1 MLGFKGAGTSLESLG
16 AGDRIGCH
24 YGWPWAIL
32 LGCALPFSEMDL
44 KSPRLSWGDILG
56 QEGPSIPPAATI
68 GQGFEPGLLSKQDVV
83 KTKTKQT
90 TRGGSF

>member
-1 MLGFKGAGTSLESLG
+1 MLESLG

-24 YGWPWAIL
+24 YGWPWALL
-32 LGCALPFSEMDL
+32 LGCALPCSEMDL

-68 GQGFEPGLLSKQDVV
+68 KEGFEPGLLSKQDLV
-83 KTKTKQT
+83 KKKKG
-90 TRGGSF
+90 RGEALFKWTHRVQYSL